1 MLSENESFLESV
13 NARNLDLDLSSWED
27 DVRFLK
33 DLKQKLEAL

>member
-13 NARNLDLDLSSWED
+13 SARNLDLDLSSWED